1 MNYIQTN
8 LSMKQIDDKPKEQ
21 VKEPTLPV
29 FIPMRIVRW
38 VLYSIGFAG
47 PLAMW
52 YPNLVGWDGLIG
64 TCLILGH
71 FASQL
76 NALINKKA

>member
-1 MNYIQTN
+1 
-8 LSMKQIDDKPKEQ
+8 MKQIEDKPKEE

-38 VLYSIGFAG
+38 TLYSVGFMFLTMPFVAG
-47 PLAMW
+47 TELEWHKSACA
-52 YPNLVGWDGLIG
+52 G
-64 TCLILGH
+64 LILGH

-76 NALINKKA
+76 NALINKK